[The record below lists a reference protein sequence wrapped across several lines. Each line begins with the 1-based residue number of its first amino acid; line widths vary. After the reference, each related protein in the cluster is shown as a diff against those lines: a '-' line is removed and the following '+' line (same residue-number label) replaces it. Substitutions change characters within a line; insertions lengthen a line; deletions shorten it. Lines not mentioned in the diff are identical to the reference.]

1 MNGVMSCLLR
11 ALTSPVITRP
21 ERGIPIHSGFQWAQ
35 TRKDWSMKMQEHH
48 EGEWEKTQQISGKAL
63 GALGHDG

>member
-1 MNGVMSCLLR
+1 
-11 ALTSPVITRP
+11 
-21 ERGIPIHSGFQWAQ
+21 
-35 TRKDWSMKMQEHH
+35 MKMQEHH